1 MTPEHGARAVA
12 EADPATFQS
21 SPPTSLAGLASLAT
35 TASSWIATV
44 DHKRIGILYGVT
56 AFAFFLIGGLEA
68 LIIRLQ
74 LAGPHRAVVSAE
86 RFNELFTMHGTTMVF
101 LAIMPF
107 SSAFFNYLVPLLI
120 GARDVAFPRLNAL
133 SYWIFLFGGLFLNAS
148 FLVGAAPDGGWFGY
162 TSLTLRQFS
171 PGLNIDF
178 WMLSLQILGASS
190 IMAGVNFIVTILNMR
205 APGMTLMRMPV
216 FVWMTLTVQF
226 LIVLAFPPITV
237 GLIFLT
243 FDRFFGTHFY
253 DVLAGGDL
261 HLWQHLFWI
270 FGHPEVYILIL
281 PAFGIVSEVLPTFAR
296 KPLFGAPVV
305 IYSGILIGFFGFGVW
320 SHHMFAAGMGPVADA
335 AFAIA
340 TMLIA
345 IPTGVKI
352 FNWLATLWGG
362 QLRGTVALHY
372 AIGLIALFTIGGL
385 SGVMHAS
392 PPVDLQQTD
401 TYFVVAHFHYVLIGG
416 SLFGLLAGAFY
427 WWPKITGRLLDER
440 WGRLQFWLMF
450 VGFNLTFFPQHYLG
464 AIGMPRR
471 IYTYGPATGWA
482 FWNLVSTIG
491 AFGIG
496 LSILVFAILAVRSL
510 ISGPI
515 APADP
520 WDGRTLEWRTSSP
533 PPVHNFDVIPPVY
546 GRDTFW
552 REKHGDSRGRRPPPL
567 PPVADPH
574 GIHLPAPSFW
584 PIVAAAG
591 VVIGG
596 IGALTHLWVVF
607 AGVAILLIGAW
618 AFALEHHG
626 NPAHA
631 DQTGLLGVDHRKLA
645 MWVFIGSE
653 CLLFG
658 TLIATYL
665 AYKGRSVIGP
675 HPHEILNIP
684 LTTISTFDLLMS
696 SLLMVLALAA
706 VQRGDRVQARLWL
719 LGTAIFGAI
728 FLGFQ
733 AWEFT
738 EFVHEGLTLQ
748 QNLFGSTFFVLTGF
762 HGGHV
767 TLGVALLLTLWILDL
782 RGKLSVADAPKVEIV
797 GLYWHFVDVV
807 WIVIFTVVYLIP

>member
-1 MTPEHGARAVA
+1 MATHEAALLRHEHAAHA
-12 EADPATFQS
+12 PA
-21 SPPTSLAGLASLAT
+21 AT
-35 TASSWIATV
+35 GVWSWITTV
-44 DHKRIGILYGVT
+44 DHKRIGILYGVS
-56 AFAFFLIGGLEA
+56 ALAFFAIGGIEA

-74 LAGPHRAVVSAE
+74 LARPNATVVSAE
-86 RFNELFTMHGTTMVF
+86 TFNALFTMHGTTMVF

-107 SSAFFNYLVPLLI
+107 SSAFFNYMIPLMI

-133 SYWIFLFGGLFLNAS
+133 SYWIFLLGGLFLNAS
-148 FLVGAAPDGGWFGY
+148 FLVGAPPNGGWFGY
-162 TSLTLRQFS
+162 TSLTLRQYS

-178 WMLSLQILGASS
+178 WLLGVQVLGVSS
-190 IMAGVNFIVTILNMR
+190 VMAGVNFIATILNMR
-205 APGMTLMRMPV
+205 APGLTLMRMPV
-216 FVWMTLTVQF
+216 FVWMSLVVQF
-226 LIVLAFPPITV
+226 LIVLAFPPITI
-237 GLIFLT
+237 GLVFLM

-253 DVLAGGDL
+253 DVAAGGNVL
-261 HLWQHLFWI
+261 LWQHLFWI
-270 FGHPEVYILIL
+270 FGHPEVYILVL

-296 KPLFGAPVV
+296 KPLFGSPVV

-320 SHHMFAAGMGPVADA
+320 AHHMFAAGMGPVADA
-335 AFAIA
+335 AFSIG

-362 QLRGTVALHY
+362 SIRPTVAFHY
-372 AIGLIALFTIGGL
+372 AAGLVALFTVGGL
-385 SGVMHAS
+385 SGIMHAS

-416 SLFGLLAGAFY
+416 SLFGLLAGAYY
-427 WWPKITGRLLDER
+427 WWPKITGRFLDER
-440 WGRLQFWLMF
+440 LGRVQFWLLV

-471 IYTYGPATGWA
+471 IYTYGPGRGWE
-482 FWNLVSTIG
+482 FWNLMSTVG
-491 AFGIG
+491 AMGIG
-496 LSILVFAILAVRSL
+496 LSVLIFLVNAARSL
-510 ISGPI
+510 RHGAV

-533 PPVHNFDVIPPVY
+533 PPVHNFDAIPPVY

-552 REKHGDSRGRRPPPL
+552 REKYGDSRGRKPTPL
-567 PPVADPH
+567 PPRPDPH
-574 GIHLPAPSFW
+574 GIHMPAPSFW
-584 PIVAAAG
+584 PLVTALGIVITAA
-591 VVIGG
+591 
-596 IGALTHLWVVF
+596 GALTHLAVV
-607 AGVAILLIGAW
+607 VLGAVVVLVGGW
-618 AFALEHHG
+618 AFALEHHR
-626 NPAHA
+626 NPAHV
-631 DQTGLLGVDHRKLA
+631 DQVGNLGVDHRKLA
-645 MWVFIGSE
+645 MWVFLGSE
-653 CLLFG
+653 CFFFG
-658 TLIATYL
+658 TMIATYL
-665 AYKGRSVIGP
+665 AYKGHDKVGP

-696 SLLMVLALAA
+696 SLLMVLALHA
-706 VQRGDRVQARLWL
+706 VQRGDRRQARLWL
-719 LGTAIFGAI
+719 FGTAFFGLI

-738 EFVHEGLTLQ
+738 AFVHEGLTLQ

-767 TLGVALLLTLWILDL
+767 ALGVALLVTLGILDL
-782 RGKLSVADAPKVEIV
+782 RGQLAVQDAPKVEVV

>member
-1 MTPEHGARAVA
+1 MATH
-12 EADPATFQS
+12 EAALLGPHAATHTQAPS
-21 SPPTSLAGLASLAT
+21 GLL
-35 TASSWIATV
+35 SWLTTV
-44 DHKRIGILYGVT
+44 DHKRIGILYGVS
-56 AFAFFLIGGLEA
+56 AFAFFVLGGIEA

-74 LAGPHRAVVSAE
+74 LARPHAGVVSAQT
-86 RFNELFTMHGTTMVF
+86 FNELFTMHGTTMVF

-107 SSAFFNYLVPLLI
+107 SSAFFNYLVPLMI

-148 FLVGAAPDGGWFGY
+148 FLAGAPPNAGWFGY
-162 TSLTLRQFS
+162 TSLTLRPYS
-171 PGLNIDF
+171 PGANVDF
-178 WMLSLQILGASS
+178 WLLSLQILGASS
-190 IMAGVNFIVTILNMR
+190 ILAGVNFIVTILNMR

-216 FVWMTLTVQF
+216 FVWMALTVQF

-237 GLIFLT
+237 GLVFLL

-253 DVLAGGDL
+253 DVAAGGDL

-305 IYSGILIGFFGFGVW
+305 IYSGVLIGFFGFGVW

-335 AFAIA
+335 AFSIA

-362 QLRGTVALHY
+362 RLRGSVALHY
-372 AIGLIALFTIGGL
+372 AVGLIALFTIGGL
-385 SGVMHAS
+385 SGIMHAS

-416 SLFGLLAGAFY
+416 SLFGLLAGAYY
-427 WWPKITGRLLDER
+427 WWPKITGRRLDER
-440 WGRLQFWLMF
+440 WGRVQFWLMF
-450 VGFNLTFFPQHYLG
+450 AGFNLTFFPQHYLG

-471 IYTYGPATGWA
+471 IYTYGPGTGWA
-482 FWNLVSTIG
+482 FWNLASTVG
-491 AFGIG
+491 AFGIA
-496 LSILVFAILAVRSL
+496 LSILLFAVLAARSL
-510 ISGPI
+510 RGGPV
-515 APADP
+515 AAADP

-533 PPVHNFDVIPPVY
+533 PPVHNFDTIPPVY

-552 REKHGDSRGRRPPPL
+552 REKHGDSRGRRPAPL
-567 PPVADPH
+567 PAIPDPH
-574 GIHLPAPSFW
+574 GIHVPSPSFW

-591 VVIGG
+591 IVVAAV
-596 IGALTHLWVVF
+596 GALTHLAVVVI
-607 AGVAILLIGAW
+607 GVLVLLVAAW
-618 AFALEHHG
+618 AFALEHHRA
-626 NPAHA
+626 PAHVE
-631 DQTGLLGVDHRKLA
+631 QMGNLETDHRKLA

-665 AYKGRSVIGP
+665 AYKGRSVVGP
-675 HPHEILNIP
+675 LPHEILNIP
-684 LTTISTFDLLMS
+684 VTSLSTFDLLMS

-706 VQRGDRVQARLWL
+706 VQRDDRRQARLWL
-719 LGTAIFGAI
+719 AGTAFFGLI

-733 AWEFT
+733 AFEFT
-738 EFVHEGLTLQ
+738 AFVHEGLTLQ

-767 TLGVALLLTLWILDL
+767 ALGVALLLTLWVLDW
-782 RGKLSVADAPKVEIV
+782 RGRLTSRDAIKVEVV
-797 GLYWHFVDVV
+797 GLYWHFVDIV

>member
-1 MTPEHGARAVA
+1 MATR
-12 EADPATFQS
+12 EAAFVQTHATAHAPAT
-21 SPPTSLAGLASLAT
+21 TGVL
-35 TASSWIATV
+35 SWLMTV
-44 DHKRIGILYGVT
+44 DHKRIGILYGIS
-56 AFAFFLIGGLEA
+56 AFAFFLLGGIEA

-74 LAGPHRAVVSAE
+74 LARPQAGVVSAE
-86 RFNELFTMHGTTMVF
+86 TFNALFTMHGTTMVF

-107 SSAFFNYLVPLLI
+107 SAAFFNYMVPLMI

-133 SYWIFLFGGLFLNAS
+133 SFWIFLFGGLFLNAS
-148 FLVGAAPDGGWFGY
+148 FLVGAPPDGGWFGY
-162 TSLTLRQFS
+162 TSLTLRQYS

-178 WMLSLQILGASS
+178 WVIGLQVLGASS
-190 IMAGVNFIVTILNMR
+190 ILAGVNFIVTILNMR

-216 FVWMTLTVQF
+216 FVWMTLTIQF

-237 GLIFLT
+237 GLIFLM

-253 DVLAGGDL
+253 DVAAGGDL

-335 AFAIA
+335 AFSIA

-352 FNWLATLWGG
+352 FNWVATLWGG
-362 QLRGTVALHY
+362 RLNGTVALHY
-372 AIGLIALFTIGGL
+372 AVGLIALFTIGGL
-385 SGVMHAS
+385 SGIMHAS

-416 SLFGLLAGAFY
+416 SLFGLLAGAYY
-427 WWPKITGRLLDER
+427 WWPKMTGRFLDEW
-440 WGRLQFWLMF
+440 WGRLQFWSMF
-450 VGFNLTFFPQHYLG
+450 LGFNLAFFPQHYLG
-464 AIGMPRR
+464 AVGMPRR
-471 IYTYGPATGWA
+471 IYTYSAATGWG
-482 FWNLVSTIG
+482 FWNLMSTIG
-491 AFGIG
+491 AFTIAV
-496 LSILVFAILAVRSL
+496 SILLFTIIAVRALRQPAS
-510 ISGPI
+510 

-520 WDGRTLEWRTSSP
+520 WDARTLEWRTASP
-533 PPVHNFDVIPPVY
+533 PPAHNFDAIPPVY
-546 GRDTFW
+546 GRDSFW
-552 REKHGDSRGRRPPPL
+552 REKHGDSRGRRPTPL
-567 PPVADPH
+567 PPVAEPH
-574 GIHLPAPSFW
+574 GIHMPAPSFW
-584 PIVAAAG
+584 PIVTAAGIAIAAAG
-591 VVIGG
+591 
-596 IGALTHLWVVF
+596 ALIHL
-607 AGVAILLIGAW
+607 AIVAIGVLILLGAAW
-618 AFALEHHG
+618 AFALEHHRDPAYAEQIG
-626 NPAHA
+626 NLA
-631 DQTGLLGVDHRKLA
+631 TDHRKLA

-665 AYKGRSVIGP
+665 AYKGRSVVGP
-675 HPHEILNIP
+675 HPHDILNIP

-706 VQRGDRVQARLWL
+706 VQRGDRRQARLWL
-719 LGTAIFGAI
+719 LGTAFFGLV

-733 AWEFT
+733 VWEFT

-767 TLGVALLLTLWILDL
+767 TLGVALLLTLWVLDR
-782 RGKLSVADAPKVEIV
+782 RGQLTVQDTIKVEVV

-807 WIVIFTVVYLIP
+807 WIIIFTVVYLIP